1 MTVTGR
7 RRPDHDPTR
16 APPRLADVTAPAPP
30 SRDRLVGLLVLG
42 VAAVL
47 LVSSP
52 TWFASGQGFVGAA
65 QLVLAVALAAG
76 GVWLVRRSSR
86 KG

>member
-1 MTVTGR
+1 M
-7 RRPDHDPTR
+7 
-16 APPRLADVTAPAPP
+16 TAPAPP
-30 SRDRLVGLLVLG
+30 GRDRLVGLLVMG

-52 TWFASGQGFVGAA
+52 TWFASGQGGVGAA

-76 GVWLVRRSSR
+76 GFWLYRRAGR